1 MREGEKMQ
9 NKGNIFMTK
18 QQQKQKQYKR
28 EFKNKC
34 TLKINDLKE
43 VEITE

>member
-18 QQQKQKQYKR
+18 QQQKQYKR